1 MRIIL
6 FLFLIVSLL
15 ACTNYTAIPK
25 DVIAK
30 EKMETILWQLIQIDQ
45 YTNSLVVKD
54 STQNKALAR
63 MERYQKV
70 FDLNKISEPEFKKSY
85 KFYLSHPDIIK
96 TVFDTITARASRSR
110 GEVYKAM
117 PGATTATPAKP
128 ATPIKPVVK

>member
-6 FLFLIVSLL
+6 YLFLMISML
-15 ACTNYTAIPK
+15 ACTNYNAIPK
-25 DVIAK
+25 DIIAK
-30 EKMETILWQLIQIDQ
+30 DKMETILWQLIQIDQ
-45 YTNSLVVKD
+45 YTNSLVIKD

-96 TVFDTITARASRSR
+96 VVFDTITARGSRSR
-110 GEVYKAM
+110 GEAYNTM
-117 PGATTATPAKP
+117 PGATHAKAP
-128 ATPIKPVVK
+128 VPIKPVAQ